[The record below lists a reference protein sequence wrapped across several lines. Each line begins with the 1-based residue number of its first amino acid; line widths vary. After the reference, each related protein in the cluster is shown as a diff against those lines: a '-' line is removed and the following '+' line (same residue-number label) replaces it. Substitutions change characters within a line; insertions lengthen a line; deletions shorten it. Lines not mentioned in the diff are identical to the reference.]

1 MNIEPKDW
9 IALGAALGGALIVAI
24 GWFVTGSLNRSKD
37 VAQRRLELRLQA
49 LESFLPVWFIIQDNA
64 APFTNP
70 NFLGKLENA
79 RSKFQ
84 LYGLSDEIE
93 IFEAFVSAIEAK
105 DLPAANSALSR
116 LVPMVRNR
124 IRRELA
130 IES

>member
-24 GWFVTGSLNRSKD
+24 GWFVTGALNRSKD

-105 DLPAANSALSR
+105 DLPGANSALSR
-116 LVPMVRNR
+116 LVPMVRKR